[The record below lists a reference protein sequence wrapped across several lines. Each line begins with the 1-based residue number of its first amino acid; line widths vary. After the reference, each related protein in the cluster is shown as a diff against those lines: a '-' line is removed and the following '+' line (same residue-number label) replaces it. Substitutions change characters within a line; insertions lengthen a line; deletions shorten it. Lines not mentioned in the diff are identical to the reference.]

1 MGSLTSKI
9 FKNTVHHELF
19 LPLKYHDAFW
29 PKITLQS
36 LKILYRGSV
45 IDKFKNLQPL
55 RCVCNC
61 EGKKKGP
68 SKFCNWSPGWKSQLG
83 VKKSHTIR
91 QKNLHTE
98 KGLVHFIMSKPKFTP
113 QEVSCPL
120 HQKQTQSPN
129 NLLQSLTFFRGF
141 EKHHPRKKS
150 ILHKQKSISISIFCP
165 FYIFQSLRLWLQF
178 WLTFF
183 LMSVAGIYLRSIKL
197 QFNWNI
203 CQEGRAKSNRRC
215 TGVELVKP
223 PYWFSTPTFFSLSS
237 FEIFM

>member
-29 PKITLQS
+29 PKIAVEQS

-129 NLLQSLTFFRGF
+129 NLLQSLTFFPGVRKTSP
-141 EKHHPRKKS
+141 EKKVNTSRAK
-150 ILHKQKSISISIFCP
+150 IYFNIYFFP
-165 FYIFQSLRLWLQF
+165 FWTFQSLSLIAILINI
-178 WLTFF
+178 F
-183 LMSVAGIYLRSIKL
+183 LDECCRY
-197 QFNWNI
+197 
-203 CQEGRAKSNRRC
+203 
-215 TGVELVKP
+215 
-223 PYWFSTPTFFSLSS
+223 
-237 FEIFM
+237 